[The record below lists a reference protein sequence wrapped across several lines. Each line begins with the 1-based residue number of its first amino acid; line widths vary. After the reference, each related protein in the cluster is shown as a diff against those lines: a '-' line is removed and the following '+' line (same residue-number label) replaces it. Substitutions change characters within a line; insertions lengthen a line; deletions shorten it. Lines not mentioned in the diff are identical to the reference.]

1 MVKIYYYKSK
11 GIYDPR
17 DIIYTAKFKKKK
29 KKSTWNGEDPYSN
42 LFKRL
47 SLKKKKKRE
56 ENVRNHMWIKTTYCH
71 IHEIYIKDYAINPST
86 YMEIKWEKRK
96 DKGFIFRIE

>member
-1 MVKIYYYKSK
+1 MVKIYYYKSE

-17 DIIYTAKFKKKK
+17 DIIYIAKLKKK

-47 SLKKKKKRE
+47 SLKKKKKGKKMLE
-56 ENVRNHMWIKTTYCH
+56 IICELKLH
-71 IHEIYIKDYAINPST
+71 IV
-86 YMEIKWEKRK
+86 
-96 DKGFIFRIE
+96 IFMKYTSRIML